1 METIIFV
8 VLMVVGHVL
17 MMFLMPGMHGGHNH
31 KGHGQADSESEDK
44 KKLEIENKRLK
55 EELNVVKSKINQ
67 NEL

>member
-8 VLMVVGHVL
+8 VLMVVGHML

-31 KGHGQADSESEDK
+31 KEHGHADPESEDK

>member
-1 METIIFV
+1 MESIIFV
-8 VLMVVGHVL
+8 VLMVVGHML
-17 MMFLMPGMHGGHNH
+17 MMFLMPGMHGGHNL
-31 KGHGQADSESEDK
+31 KGHGHADPESEDK

>member
-1 METIIFV
+1 MEAIIFV

-17 MMFLMPGMHGGHNH
+17 MMFLMPGMHGGQNH
-31 KGHGQADSESEDK
+31 KGQGHADSESEDK